1 MKYLYT
7 ILTTLCLTVIFSLIR
22 FEEVD
27 VEFYDMSAHEITI
40 TPERQIM
47 INITLY
53 EFACEVFGKNNITG
67 LNKEYIQNFY
77 KDWKS
82 TGLCLKQ
89 YKSLLKTRG

>member
-40 TPERQIM
+40 TPER
-47 INITLY
+47 
-53 EFACEVFGKNNITG
+53 
-67 LNKEYIQNFY
+67 
-77 KDWKS
+77 
-82 TGLCLKQ
+82 
-89 YKSLLKTRG
+89 